1 MPSVQST
8 ALAIPCAYLALP
20 GTVYCI
26 VSPRDGLPVARTPP
40 PNPPDDF
47 ASWATQLRKGIV
59 ELMILSLVD
68 RQELYGY
75 AIVRELKERG
85 GLVAGEGTVYPVLR
99 RLESDGLVSAAWS
112 DEGPAGPRKYYR
124 ITNAGHAFLERA
136 WAEWDSVSSALGD
149 LGGGS
154 R

>member
-1 MPSVQST
+1 MAKRPT
-8 ALAIPCAYLALP
+8 
-20 GTVYCI
+20 TNE
-26 VSPRDGLPVARTPP
+26 T
-40 PNPPDDF
+40 DDF

-68 RQELYGY
+68 HEQLYGY

-99 RLESDGLVSAAWS
+99 RLEADGLVSAAWS

-124 ITNAGHAFLERA
+124 ITDGGRAFLERA
-136 WAEWDSVSSALGD
+136 WAEWSAVSSALGE
-149 LGGGS
+149 LKGEH

>member
-1 MPSVQST
+1 MPKRPTTSET
-8 ALAIPCAYLALP
+8 
-20 GTVYCI
+20 
-26 VSPRDGLPVARTPP
+26 
-40 PNPPDDF
+40 DDF

-68 RQELYGY
+68 REQLYGY

-99 RLESDGLVSAAWS
+99 RLEADGLVSAAWS

-124 ITNAGHAFLERA
+124 ITEAGRAFLKRA
-136 WAEWDSVSSALGD
+136 WAEWSAVSSALGE
-149 LGGGS
+149 LKGES